1 MNIPNSF
8 DDLESRHFPLF
19 ITVKRLI
26 YMMDACLNYSFFSRD
41 HNNNIIGLDS
51 NLGWHNESKGVMMIN
66 HYYKEHIDYDE
77 QIAKFGKELLE
88 MDKEAEIDNDT
99 EEVSDAQNFMMIQEE
114 QAKQTGPTHK
124 FVGYYHNRAHEKY
137 LLER

>member
-1 MNIPNSF
+1 MTIPNSF
-8 DDLESRHFPLF
+8 DDLEAKHFPLF

-41 HNNNIIGLDS
+41 NNNNIIGLDS

-66 HYYKEHIDYDE
+66 HYYKENIDYDE

-88 MDKEAEIDNDT
+88 MDKEAEIDGNDV
-99 EEVSDAQNFMMIQEE
+99 EEAATDGQNFLM
-114 QAKQTGPTHK
+114 
-124 FVGYYHNRAHEKY
+124 V
-137 LLER
+137 

>member
-1 MNIPNSF
+1 MKEMLEFIKKEEKDLVEDLQIENQMNIPNSF

-77 QIAKFGKELLE
+77 
-88 MDKEAEIDNDT
+88 
-99 EEVSDAQNFMMIQEE
+99 
-114 QAKQTGPTHK
+114 
-124 FVGYYHNRAHEKY
+124 
-137 LLER
+137 